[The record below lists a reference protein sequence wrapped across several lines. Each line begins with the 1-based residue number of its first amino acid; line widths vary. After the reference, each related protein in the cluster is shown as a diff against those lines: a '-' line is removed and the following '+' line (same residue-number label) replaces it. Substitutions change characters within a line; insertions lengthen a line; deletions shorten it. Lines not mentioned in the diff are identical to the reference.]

1 MHFVKH
7 KAIRCFFVAAIF
19 AMAPPQTM
27 AADLGISLRIGQPGF
42 YGEIHLGDFYPVP
55 DLIYPEPVIIQRPS
69 VYIGQQP
76 IYLHVPPGHAKL
88 WHRYCY
94 QYNACNRP
102 VYFIRER
109 WYNDVYIPHYQ
120 RYNTHQH
127 RYDNRQY
134 YDSGKHYPD
143 RRHDSH
149 WHEDDRDYRDKY
161 RQNDKGRRS
170 GYDKHDRYDKHHKLD
185 KHDRGRGRKHDD

>member
-7 KAIRCFFVAAIF
+7 KAIHCFFVATIF
-19 AMAPPQTM
+19 AMAPLQTI
-27 AADLGISLRIGQPGF
+27 ATDLGISLRIGQPGF

-94 QYNACNRP
+94 QYNACNQP

-120 RYNTHQH
+120 RQSTHQH

-185 KHDRGRGRKHDD
+185 KHDRGRVRKHDD